1 MFFSPELLIQALV
14 TGVLIGG
21 VFALLSV
28 GLTLIWGVMRI
39 INFAHGE
46 FLMVGMYVVYFLV
59 TKSRWDPYVTLLVS
73 VPVLFVVGA
82 AIFRLTIQPILAHPS
97 MNQIMLTLGLSL
109 ILQNLAL
116 ILFRADPL
124 IAQTAYSRI
133 TFSLG
138 PAIVRVP
145 QLIAFAGS
153 GLAAMLLYWF
163 LQKTDAGRAIRA
175 ASQNREAAV
184 LMGID
189 VRRTYLLAFGI
200 GSACL
205 GVAASLMVPF
215 YYTSP
220 TVGLWFGQVAFIVV
234 VLGGMGNFIGA
245 LVGGQI
251 IGLTEAFGAA
261 ILPGSLSRV
270 FTFAIFILVLLF
282 RPQGIFGGGKK

>member
-1 MFFSPELLIQALV
+1 MFFSLDLLAQALV
-14 TGVLIGG
+14 TGILIGG

-46 FLMVGMYVVYFLV
+46 FLMVGMYIVYFLV
-59 TKSRWDPYVTLLVS
+59 AKGGWDPYVTLLIS
-73 VPVLFVVGA
+73 APALFVVGVV
-82 AIFRLTIQPILAHPS
+82 IFRLTIQPIIAHPA

-116 ILFRADPL
+116 VLFSADPL

-138 PAIVRVP
+138 PAVVRVP
-145 QLIAFAGS
+145 QLIAFGGS
-153 GLAAMLLYWF
+153 GLAAVLLYWF

-189 VRRTYLLAFGI
+189 VQRTYLLAFGI

-215 YYTSP
+215 FYTSP

-234 VLGGMGNFIGA
+234 VLGGMGNFMGA

-261 ILPGSLSRV
+261 ILPGTLSRV

-282 RPQGIFGGGKK
+282 RPQGLFGGSKK

>member
-1 MFFSPELLIQALV
+1 MFFSLDLLAQALV
-14 TGVLIGG
+14 TGILIGG

-59 TKSRWDPYVTLLVS
+59 AKGGWDPYVTLLVS

-116 ILFRADPL
+116 VLFRADPL

-145 QLIAFAGS
+145 QLIAFGGS
-153 GLAAMLLYWF
+153 GLAAVLLYWF

-184 LMGID
+184 LMGVD
-189 VRRTYLLAFGI
+189 VQRTYLLAFVI

-220 TVGLWFGQVAFIVV
+220 TVGLWFGLVSFVVV

-245 LVGGQI
+245 LVGGLI

-282 RPQGIFGGGKK
+282 RPQGLFGGSRR

>member
-1 MFFSPELLIQALV
+1 MFFSLDLLAQALV
-14 TGVLIGG
+14 TGILIGG

-46 FLMVGMYVVYFLV
+46 FLMVGMYIVYFLV
-59 TKSRWDPYVTLLVS
+59 ANQGWDPYVTLLVS
-73 VPVLFVVGA
+73 VPALFVVGV
-82 AIFRLTIQPILAHPS
+82 AIFRLTIQPILAHS
-97 MNQIMLTLGLSL
+97 TMNQIMLTLGLSL

-116 ILFRADPL
+116 VFFKADPL
-124 IAQTAYSRI
+124 IVQTAYSRV

-138 PAIVRVP
+138 PAVVRVP
-145 QLIAFAGS
+145 QLIAFGGS
-153 GLAAMLLYWF
+153 GLAAVLLYWF

-184 LMGID
+184 LMGVD
-189 VRRTYLLAFGI
+189 VQRTFLLAFGI

-215 YYTSP
+215 FYTSP
-220 TVGLWFGQVAFIVV
+220 TIGLWFGQVAFIVV

-282 RPQGIFGGGKK
+282 RPQGLFGGSRR

>member
-1 MFFSPELLIQALV
+1 MFFSLDLLTQALV
-14 TGVLIGG
+14 TGILIGG
-21 VFALLSV
+21 VFALLAV

-46 FLMVGMYVVYFLV
+46 FLMIGMYIVYFLV
-59 TKSRWDPYVTLLVS
+59 AKQGWDPYVTLLVS
-73 VPVLFVVGA
+73 VPALFVVGA
-82 AIFRLTIQPILAHPS
+82 GIFRLTIQPILAHPS

-116 ILFRADPL
+116 VLFRADPL

-138 PAIVRVP
+138 PAIVRVT
-145 QLIAFAGS
+145 QLIAFGGS
-153 GLAAMLLYWF
+153 GLAAVLLYWF

-189 VRRTYLLAFGI
+189 VQRTYLLAFGI

-220 TVGLWFGQVAFIVV
+220 TVGLWFGLVSFVVV
-234 VLGGMGNFIGA
+234 VLGGMGNFMGA
-245 LVGGQI
+245 LVGGLI

-270 FTFAIFILVLLF
+270 FTFAIFILALLF
-282 RPQGIFGGGKK
+282 RPQGLFGGGRR

>member
-1 MFFSPELLIQALV
+1 MFFSLDLLAQALV
-14 TGVLIGG
+14 TGILIGG

-59 TKSRWDPYVTLLVS
+59 AKGGWDPYVTLLVS

-116 ILFRADPL
+116 VLFRADPL

-145 QLIAFAGS
+145 QLIAFGGS
-153 GLAAMLLYWF
+153 GLAAVLLYWF

-184 LMGID
+184 LMGVD
-189 VRRTYLLAFGI
+189 VQRTYLLAFGI

-220 TVGLWFGQVAFIVV
+220 TVGLWFGLVSFVVV

-245 LVGGQI
+245 LVGGLI

-282 RPQGIFGGGKK
+282 RPQGLFGGSRR

>member
-1 MFFSPELLIQALV
+1 
-14 TGVLIGG
+14 
-21 VFALLSV
+21 
-28 GLTLIWGVMRI
+28 
-39 INFAHGE
+39 
-46 FLMVGMYVVYFLV
+46 
-59 TKSRWDPYVTLLVS
+59 
-73 VPVLFVVGA
+73 
-82 AIFRLTIQPILAHPS
+82 

-116 ILFRADPL
+116 VLFSADPL

-133 TFSLG
+133 TFSIG
-138 PAIVRVP
+138 PAVVRVP
-145 QLIAFAGS
+145 QLIAFGGS
-153 GLAAMLLYWF
+153 GLAAVLLYWF

-189 VRRTYLLAFGI
+189 VQRTYMLAFGI

-215 YYTSP
+215 FYTSP

-234 VLGGMGNFIGA
+234 VLGGMGNFMGA

-261 ILPGSLSRV
+261 ILPGTLSRV

-282 RPQGIFGGGKK
+282 RPRVIWREQEMSKYTIAFLSILLVILFLLPLVAGEYLLHMVVLVLLYAYLAIAWNILAATQASIR

>member
-1 MFFSPELLIQALV
+1 MFFSLDLLAQALV
-14 TGVLIGG
+14 TGILIGG

-46 FLMVGMYVVYFLV
+46 FLMVGMYIVYFLV
-59 TKSRWDPYVTLLVS
+59 TKGGWDPYVTLLVS
-73 VPVLFVVGA
+73 VPALFVVGA

-116 ILFRADPL
+116 VLFSADPL

-138 PAIVRVP
+138 PAVVRVP
-145 QLIAFAGS
+145 QLIAFGGS

-184 LMGID
+184 LMGVD
-189 VRRTYLLAFGI
+189 VQRTYLLAFGI

-234 VLGGMGNFIGA
+234 ILGGMGNFMGA

-261 ILPGSLSRV
+261 ILPGTLSRV

-282 RPQGIFGGGKK
+282 RPQGLFGGSRR

>member
-1 MFFSPELLIQALV
+1 MFFSLDLLTQALV
-14 TGVLIGG
+14 TGILIGG
-21 VFALLSV
+21 VFALLAV

-46 FLMVGMYVVYFLV
+46 FLMIGMYIVYFLV
-59 TKSRWDPYVTLLVS
+59 AKQGWDPYVTLLVS
-73 VPVLFVVGA
+73 VPALFVVGA

-116 ILFRADPL
+116 VLFRADPL

-138 PAIVRVP
+138 PAIVRVT
-145 QLIAFAGS
+145 QLIAFGGS
-153 GLAAMLLYWF
+153 GLAAVLLYWF

-189 VRRTYLLAFGI
+189 VQRTYLLAFGI

-220 TVGLWFGQVAFIVV
+220 TVGLWFGLVSFVVV
-234 VLGGMGNFIGA
+234 VLGGMGNFMGA
-245 LVGGQI
+245 LVGGLI
-251 IGLTEAFGAA
+251 IGLTEAVGAA

-270 FTFAIFILVLLF
+270 FTFAIFILALLF
-282 RPQGIFGGGKK
+282 RPQGIFGGSKK

>member
-1 MFFSPELLIQALV
+1 MFFSLDLLAQALV
-14 TGVLIGG
+14 TGILIGG

-46 FLMVGMYVVYFLV
+46 FLMVGMYIVYFLV
-59 TKSRWDPYVTLLVS
+59 AKGGWDPYVTLLIS
-73 VPVLFVVGA
+73 VPALFVVGA
-82 AIFRLTIQPILAHPS
+82 AIFRLTIQPIIAHPS

-116 ILFRADPL
+116 VLFSADPL

-138 PAIVRVP
+138 PAVVRVP
-145 QLIAFAGS
+145 QLIAFGGS
-153 GLAAMLLYWF
+153 GLAAGLLYWF

-189 VRRTYLLAFGI
+189 VQRTYLLAFGI

-215 YYTSP
+215 FYTSP

-234 VLGGMGNFIGA
+234 VLGGMGNFMGA

-261 ILPGSLSRV
+261 ILPGTLSRV

-282 RPQGIFGGGKK
+282 RPQGLFGGGKK

>member
-1 MFFSPELLIQALV
+1 MFFSLDLLAQALV
-14 TGVLIGG
+14 TGILIGG

-46 FLMVGMYVVYFLV
+46 FLMVGMYIVYFLV
-59 TKSRWDPYVTLLVS
+59 TKGGWDPYVTLLVS

-116 ILFRADPL
+116 VVFSADPL

-133 TFSLG
+133 TFNLG
-138 PAIVRVP
+138 PAVVRVP
-145 QLIAFAGS
+145 QLIAFGGS
-153 GLAAMLLYWF
+153 GLAAVLLYWF

-184 LMGID
+184 LMGVD
-189 VRRTYLLAFGI
+189 VQRTYLLAFGI

-234 VLGGMGNFIGA
+234 VLGGMGNFMGA

-261 ILPGSLSRV
+261 ILPGTLSRV

-282 RPQGIFGGGKK
+282 RPQGLFGGSKK

>member
-1 MFFSPELLIQALV
+1 MFFSLDLLAQALV
-14 TGVLIGG
+14 TGILIGG

-46 FLMVGMYVVYFLV
+46 FLMVGMYIVYFLV
-59 TKSRWDPYVTLLVS
+59 TKGGWDPYVTLLVS
-73 VPVLFVVGA
+73 VPALFVVGA

-116 ILFRADPL
+116 VVFRADPL
-124 IAQTAYSRI
+124 IVQTAYSRV
-133 TFSLG
+133 TFNLG
-138 PAIVRVP
+138 PAVVRVP
-145 QLIAFAGS
+145 QLIAFGGS

-184 LMGID
+184 LMGVD
-189 VRRTYLLAFGI
+189 VQRTYLLAFGI

-234 VLGGMGNFIGA
+234 ILGGMGNFMGA

-261 ILPGSLSRV
+261 ILPGTLSRV

-282 RPQGIFGGGKK
+282 RPQGLFGGGKK

>member
-1 MFFSPELLIQALV
+1 MFFSLDLLAQALV
-14 TGVLIGG
+14 TGILIGG

-46 FLMVGMYVVYFLV
+46 FLMIGMYIVYFLV
-59 TKSRWDPYVTLLVS
+59 AKGGWDPYVTLLVS
-73 VPVLFVVGA
+73 APLLFVVGA
-82 AIFRLTIQPILAHPS
+82 GIFRLTIQPILSDPS

-116 ILFRADPL
+116 VLFSADPL
-124 IAQTAYSRI
+124 IVQTAYSRV

-138 PAIVRVP
+138 PAVVRVP
-145 QLIAFAGS
+145 QLIAFGGS
-153 GLAAMLLYWF
+153 GVAAVLLYWF
-163 LQKTDAGRAIRA
+163 LQRTDAGRAIRA

-189 VRRTYLLAFGI
+189 VQRTYLLAFGI

-220 TVGLWFGQVAFIVV
+220 TVGLWFGLVSFVVV
-234 VLGGMGNFIGA
+234 VLGGLGNFIGA
-245 LVGGQI
+245 LVGGLI

-270 FTFAIFILVLLF
+270 FTFAIFILALLF
-282 RPQGIFGGGKK
+282 RPQGIFGGSKK

>member
-1 MFFSPELLIQALV
+1 MFFSLDLLAQALV
-14 TGVLIGG
+14 TGILIGG

-46 FLMVGMYVVYFLV
+46 FLMVGMYIVYFLV
-59 TKSRWDPYVTLLVS
+59 TKGGWDPYVTLLVS
-73 VPVLFVVGA
+73 VPALFVVGA

-116 ILFRADPL
+116 VVFRADPL
-124 IAQTAYSRI
+124 IVQTAYSRV
-133 TFSLG
+133 TFNLG
-138 PAIVRVP
+138 PAVVRVP
-145 QLIAFAGS
+145 QLIAFGGS

-184 LMGID
+184 LMGVD
-189 VRRTYLLAFGI
+189 VQRTYLLAFGI

-234 VLGGMGNFIGA
+234 VLGGMGNFMGA

-261 ILPGSLSRV
+261 ILPGTLSRV
-270 FTFAIFILVLLF
+270 FTFSIFILVLLF
-282 RPQGIFGGGKK
+282 RPQGLFGGSKK

>member
-1 MFFSPELLIQALV
+1 MTLSLDLLAQALV

-46 FLMVGMYVVYFLV
+46 FLMIGMYVVYFLV
-59 TKSRWDPYVTLLVS
+59 AKGGWDPYLTLLIS
-73 VPVLFVVGA
+73 VPALFVIGVG
-82 AIFRLTIQPILAHPS
+82 IFKFTIEPILSHPT

-116 ILFRADPL
+116 VIFSADPL
-124 IAQTAYSRI
+124 IAQTAYNRI

-138 PAIVRVP
+138 PAVVRVP

-153 GLAAMLLYWF
+153 GLAAVLLYWF
-163 LQKTDAGRAIRA
+163 LQKTDTGRAIRA

-189 VRRTYLLAFGI
+189 VQRTYLLAFGI
-200 GSACL
+200 G
-205 GVAASLMVPF
+205 
-215 YYTSP
+215 
-220 TVGLWFGQVAFIVV
+220 
-234 VLGGMGNFIGA
+234 
-245 LVGGQI
+245 
-251 IGLTEAFGAA
+251 
-261 ILPGSLSRV
+261 
-270 FTFAIFILVLLF
+270 
-282 RPQGIFGGGKK
+282 

>member
-1 MFFSPELLIQALV
+1 MFLSLDLLAQALV
-14 TGVLIGG
+14 TGILIGG

-46 FLMVGMYVVYFLV
+46 FLMVGMYIVYFLV
-59 TKSRWDPYVTLLVS
+59 AKAGWDPYVTLLIS
-73 VPVLFVVGA
+73 APALFVVGV
-82 AIFRLTIQPILAHPS
+82 AIFRLTIQPILSDPS

-116 ILFRADPL
+116 VLFSADPL
-124 IAQTAYSRI
+124 IVQTAYSRV

-138 PAIVRVP
+138 PAVVRVP
-145 QLIAFAGS
+145 QLIAFGGS
-153 GLAAMLLYWF
+153 GVAAVLLYWF
-163 LQKTDAGRAIRA
+163 LQRTDAGRAIRA

-189 VRRTYLLAFGI
+189 VQRTYLLAFGI

-220 TVGLWFGQVAFIVV
+220 TVGLWFGLVSFVVV

-245 LVGGQI
+245 LVGGLI

-270 FTFAIFILVLLF
+270 FTFAIFILALLF
-282 RPQGIFGGGKK
+282 RPQGIFGGSKK

>member
-1 MFFSPELLIQALV
+1 MFFSLDLLTQALV
-14 TGVLIGG
+14 TGILIGG
-21 VFALLSV
+21 VFALLAV

-46 FLMVGMYVVYFLV
+46 FLMIGMYIVYFLV
-59 TKSRWDPYVTLLVS
+59 AKQGWDPYVTLLVS
-73 VPVLFVVGA
+73 VPALFVVGA
-82 AIFRLTIQPILAHPS
+82 GIFRLTIQPILAHPS

-116 ILFRADPL
+116 VLFRADPL

-138 PAIVRVP
+138 PAIVRVT
-145 QLIAFAGS
+145 QLIAFGGS
-153 GLAAMLLYWF
+153 GLAAVLLYWF

-189 VRRTYLLAFGI
+189 VQRTYLLAFGI

-220 TVGLWFGQVAFIVV
+220 TVGLWFGLVSFVVV
-234 VLGGMGNFIGA
+234 VLGGMGNFMGA
-245 LVGGQI
+245 LVGGLI
-251 IGLTEAFGAA
+251 IGLTEAVGAA

>member
-1 MFFSPELLIQALV
+1 MFFSLDLLAQALV
-14 TGVLIGG
+14 TGILIGG

-46 FLMVGMYVVYFLV
+46 FLMVGMYIVYFLV
-59 TKSRWDPYVTLLVS
+59 TKGGWDPYVTLLVS
-73 VPVLFVVGA
+73 VPALFVVGA

-116 ILFRADPL
+116 VVFRADPL
-124 IAQTAYSRI
+124 IVQTAYSRV
-133 TFSLG
+133 TFNLG
-138 PAIVRVP
+138 PAVVRVP
-145 QLIAFAGS
+145 QLIAFGGS

-184 LMGID
+184 LMGVD
-189 VRRTYLLAFGI
+189 VQRTYLLAFGI

-215 YYTSP
+215 FYTSP
-220 TVGLWFGQVAFIVV
+220 TIGLWFGQVAFIVV
-234 VLGGMGNFIGA
+234 ILGGMGNFMGA

-261 ILPGSLSRV
+261 ILPGTLSRV

-282 RPQGIFGGGKK
+282 RPQGLFGGSRR

>member
-1 MFFSPELLIQALV
+1 MFFSLDLLAQALV
-14 TGVLIGG
+14 TGILIGG

-46 FLMVGMYVVYFLV
+46 FLMVGMYIVYFLV
-59 TKSRWDPYVTLLVS
+59 AKGGWDPYVTLLIS
-73 VPVLFVVGA
+73 APALFVVGV
-82 AIFRLTIQPILAHPS
+82 AIFRLTIQPILSDPS

-116 ILFRADPL
+116 VLFSADPL
-124 IAQTAYSRI
+124 IVQTTYSRV

-138 PAIVRVP
+138 PAVVRVP
-145 QLIAFAGS
+145 QLIAFGGS
-153 GLAAMLLYWF
+153 GVAAVLLYWF
-163 LQKTDAGRAIRA
+163 LQRTDAGRAIRA

-189 VRRTYLLAFGI
+189 VQRTYLLAFGI

-220 TVGLWFGQVAFIVV
+220 TVGLWFGLVSFVVV

-245 LVGGQI
+245 LVGGLI

-270 FTFAIFILVLLF
+270 FTFAIFILALLF
-282 RPQGIFGGGKK
+282 RPQGLFGGSKK

>member
-1 MFFSPELLIQALV
+1 MFFSLDLLTQALV
-14 TGVLIGG
+14 TGILIGG

-46 FLMVGMYVVYFLV
+46 FLMVGMYIVYFLV
-59 TKSRWDPYVTLLVS
+59 ANQGWDPYVTLLVS
-73 VPVLFVVGA
+73 VPALFVVGV
-82 AIFRLTIQPILAHPS
+82 AIFRLTIQPILAHPT

-116 ILFRADPL
+116 VFFKADPL
-124 IAQTAYSRI
+124 IVQTAYSRV

-138 PAIVRVP
+138 PAVVRVP
-145 QLIAFAGS
+145 QLIAFGGS
-153 GLAAMLLYWF
+153 GLTAVLLYWF

-184 LMGID
+184 LMGVD
-189 VRRTYLLAFGI
+189 VQRTYLLAFGI

-215 YYTSP
+215 FYTSP

-282 RPQGIFGGGKK
+282 RPQGLFGGSRR

>member
-1 MFFSPELLIQALV
+1 MFFSLDLLAQALV
-14 TGVLIGG
+14 TGILIGG

-59 TKSRWDPYVTLLVS
+59 AKGGWDPYVTLLVS

-116 ILFRADPL
+116 VLFSADPL
-124 IAQTAYSRI
+124 IVQTAYSRV
-133 TFSLG
+133 TFNLG
-138 PAIVRVP
+138 PAVVRVP
-145 QLIAFAGS
+145 QLIAFGGS

-184 LMGID
+184 LMGVD
-189 VRRTYLLAFGI
+189 VQRTYLLAFGI

-220 TVGLWFGQVAFIVV
+220 TVGLWFGLVAFIVV

-245 LVGGQI
+245 LVGGLI
-251 IGLTEAFGAA
+251 IGLTEALGAA
-261 ILPGSLSRV
+261 ILPGTLSRV

-282 RPQGIFGGGKK
+282 RPQGLFGGGKK

>member
-1 MFFSPELLIQALV
+1 MISSELLAQALV
-14 TGVLIGG
+14 TGILIGG

-46 FLMVGMYVVYFLV
+46 FLMVGMYIVYFLV
-59 TKSRWDPYVTLLVS
+59 AKGGWDPYVTLLIS
-73 VPVLFVVGA
+73 APALFVVGA

-116 ILFRADPL
+116 VIFKADPL
-124 IAQTAYSRI
+124 IVQTTYSRL
-133 TFSLG
+133 TFGIG
-138 PAIVRVP
+138 PAVVRVP
-145 QLIAFAGS
+145 QLIAFGGS
-153 GLAAMLLYWF
+153 GLAAVLLYGF

-189 VRRTYLLAFGI
+189 VQRTYLLAFGI

-220 TVGLWFGQVAFIVV
+220 TVGLWFGLVSFVVV

-245 LVGGQI
+245 LVGGLI
-251 IGLTEAFGAA
+251 IGLTEALGAA
-261 ILPGSLSRV
+261 FLPGSLSRV

-282 RPQGIFGGGKK
+282 RPQGLFGGSKK

>member
-1 MFFSPELLIQALV
+1 
-14 TGVLIGG
+14 
-21 VFALLSV
+21 
-28 GLTLIWGVMRI
+28 
-39 INFAHGE
+39 
-46 FLMVGMYVVYFLV
+46 MYIVYFLV
-59 TKSRWDPYVTLLVS
+59 AKQGWDPYVTLLVS
-73 VPVLFVVGA
+73 VPALFVVGA

-116 ILFRADPL
+116 VFFRADPL

-145 QLIAFAGS
+145 QLIAFGGS

>member
-1 MFFSPELLIQALV
+1 MFFSLDLLAQALV
-14 TGVLIGG
+14 TGILIGG

-46 FLMVGMYVVYFLV
+46 FLMVGMYIVYFLV
-59 TKSRWDPYVTLLVS
+59 TKGGWDPYVTLLVS
-73 VPVLFVVGA
+73 VPALFVVGA

-116 ILFRADPL
+116 VVFRADPL
-124 IAQTAYSRI
+124 IVQTAYSRV
-133 TFSLG
+133 TFNLG
-138 PAIVRVP
+138 PAVVRVP
-145 QLIAFAGS
+145 QLIAFGGS

-184 LMGID
+184 LMGVD
-189 VRRTYLLAFGI
+189 VQRTYLLAFGI

-205 GVAASLMVPF
+205 GIAASLMVPF

-234 VLGGMGNFIGA
+234 ILGGMGNFMGA

-261 ILPGSLSRV
+261 ILPGTLSRV

-282 RPQGIFGGGKK
+282 RPQGLFGGGKK

>member
-1 MFFSPELLIQALV
+1 MISSELLAQALV
-14 TGVLIGG
+14 TGILIGG

-46 FLMVGMYVVYFLV
+46 FLMVGMYIVYFLV
-59 TKSRWDPYVTLLVS
+59 TKGGWDPYVTLLVS
-73 VPVLFVVGA
+73 VPALFVVGA

-116 ILFRADPL
+116 VVFRADPL
-124 IAQTAYSRI
+124 IVQTAYSRV
-133 TFSLG
+133 TFNLG
-138 PAIVRVP
+138 PAVVRVP
-145 QLIAFAGS
+145 QLIAFGGS

-184 LMGID
+184 LMGVD
-189 VRRTYLLAFGI
+189 VQRTYLLAFGI

-205 GVAASLMVPF
+205 GIAASLMVPF

-220 TVGLWFGQVAFIVV
+220 TVGLWFGLVSFVVV

-245 LVGGQI
+245 LVGGLI

-261 ILPGSLSRV
+261 ILPGTLSRV

-282 RPQGIFGGGKK
+282 RPQGLFGGSKK

>member
-1 MFFSPELLIQALV
+1 MISSELLAQALV
-14 TGVLIGG
+14 TGILIGG

-46 FLMVGMYVVYFLV
+46 FLMVGMYIVYFLV
-59 TKSRWDPYVTLLVS
+59 TKGGWDPYVTLLVS
-73 VPVLFVVGA
+73 APVLFVVGT

-116 ILFRADPL
+116 VLFSADPL

-138 PAIVRVP
+138 PAVVRVP
-145 QLIAFAGS
+145 QLIAFGGS
-153 GLAAMLLYWF
+153 GLAAVLLYWF

-184 LMGID
+184 LMGVD
-189 VRRTYLLAFGI
+189 VGRTYLLAFGI

-220 TVGLWFGQVAFIVV
+220 TVGLWFGLVSFVVV
-234 VLGGMGNFIGA
+234 VLGGMGNFLGA
-245 LVGGQI
+245 LVGGLI

-282 RPQGIFGGGKK
+282 RPQGIFGGSRR

>member
-1 MFFSPELLIQALV
+1 MFFSLDLLAQALV
-14 TGVLIGG
+14 TGILIGG

-46 FLMVGMYVVYFLV
+46 FLMVGMYIVYFLV
-59 TKSRWDPYVTLLVS
+59 AKGGWDPYVTLLIS
-73 VPVLFVVGA
+73 APVLFVVGA
-82 AIFRLTIQPILAHPS
+82 GIFRLTIQPILSDPG

-116 ILFRADPL
+116 VLFSADPL
-124 IAQTAYSRI
+124 IVQTAYSRV

-138 PAIVRVP
+138 PAVVRVP
-145 QLIAFAGS
+145 QLIAFGGS
-153 GLAAMLLYWF
+153 GLAAVLLYWF

-189 VRRTYLLAFGI
+189 VQRTYLLAFGI

-220 TVGLWFGQVAFIVV
+220 TVGLWFGLVSFVVV
-234 VLGGMGNFIGA
+234 VLGGMGNFMGA
-245 LVGGQI
+245 LVGGLI

-270 FTFAIFILVLLF
+270 FTFAIFILALLF
-282 RPQGIFGGGKK
+282 RPQGLFGGGRR

>member
-1 MFFSPELLIQALV
+1 MFFSLDLLAQALV
-14 TGVLIGG
+14 TGILIGG

-46 FLMVGMYVVYFLV
+46 FLMVGMYIVYFLV
-59 TKSRWDPYVTLLVS
+59 AKAGWDPYVTLLIS
-73 VPVLFVVGA
+73 APALFVVGV
-82 AIFRLTIQPILAHPS
+82 AIFRLTIQPILSDPS

-116 ILFRADPL
+116 VLFSADPL
-124 IAQTAYSRI
+124 IVQTAYSRV

-138 PAIVRVP
+138 PAVVRVP
-145 QLIAFAGS
+145 QLIAFGGS
-153 GLAAMLLYWF
+153 GVAAVLLYWF
-163 LQKTDAGRAIRA
+163 LQRTDAGRAIRA

-189 VRRTYLLAFGI
+189 VQRTFLLAFGI

-220 TVGLWFGQVAFIVV
+220 TVGLWFGLVSFVVV

-245 LVGGQI
+245 LVGGLI

-270 FTFAIFILVLLF
+270 FTFAIFILALLF
-282 RPQGIFGGGKK
+282 RPQGIFGGSKK

>member
-1 MFFSPELLIQALV
+1 MFFSLDLLAQALV
-14 TGVLIGG
+14 TGILIGG

-28 GLTLIWGVMRI
+28 GLTMIWGVMRI

-46 FLMVGMYVVYFLV
+46 FLMVGMYIVYFLV
-59 TKSRWDPYVTLLVS
+59 AKGGWDPYVTLLIS
-73 VPVLFVVGA
+73 VPALFVVGV

-116 ILFRADPL
+116 VLFSADPL

-138 PAIVRVP
+138 PAVVRVP
-145 QLIAFAGS
+145 QLIAFGGS
-153 GLAAMLLYWF
+153 GLAAVLLYWF

-184 LMGID
+184 LMGVD
-189 VRRTYLLAFGI
+189 VQRTYLLAFGI

-220 TVGLWFGQVAFIVV
+220 TVGLWFGLVSFVVV
-234 VLGGMGNFIGA
+234 VLGGMGNFMGA
-245 LVGGQI
+245 LVGGLI

-270 FTFAIFILVLLF
+270 FTFMIFILVLLF
-282 RPQGIFGGGKK
+282 RPQGLFGGSRR

>member
-1 MFFSPELLIQALV
+1 MFFSLDLLIQALV
-14 TGVLIGG
+14 TGILIGG

-82 AIFRLTIQPILAHPS
+82 AIFRLTIQPILAHSS

-116 ILFRADPL
+116 IFFRADPL

-145 QLIAFAGS
+145 QLIAFGGS
-153 GLAAMLLYWF
+153 GLAALLLYWF

-200 GSACL
+200 GSASL

>member
-1 MFFSPELLIQALV
+1 MLNLLAQALV
-14 TGVLIGG
+14 TGILIGG

-46 FLMVGMYVVYFLV
+46 FLMVGMYIVYLLV
-59 TKSRWDPYVTLLVS
+59 ARGHWDPYLTLIVS
-73 VPVLFVVGA
+73 VPAMFVFGA
-82 AIFRLTIQPILAHPS
+82 ILYKLTIQPILSHAS

-116 ILFRADPL
+116 VLFSADPL
-124 IAQTAYSRI
+124 IVQTAYSRI
-133 TFSLG
+133 TFPIG
-138 PAIVRVP
+138 PAVVRVP
-145 QLIAFAGS
+145 QLIAFGGS
-153 GLAAMLLYWF
+153 GLAAVLLYWF

-175 ASQNREAAV
+175 ASQNREAAT
-184 LMGID
+184 LMGVD
-189 VRRTYLLAFGI
+189 VQRIFLLAFGI

-205 GVAASLMVPF
+205 GVAASLMIPF
-215 YYTSP
+215 YYASP
-220 TVGLWFGQVAFIVV
+220 TVGLFFGQIAFVVV

-261 ILPGSLSRV
+261 ILPGSLSRF
-270 FTFAIFILVLLF
+270 FTFALFIVVLLI
-282 RPQGIFGGGKK
+282 RPQGLFGGSRR

>member
-1 MFFSPELLIQALV
+1 MFFSLDLLAQALV
-14 TGVLIGG
+14 TGILIGG

-59 TKSRWDPYVTLLVS
+59 AKGKWDPYVTLLVS

-116 ILFRADPL
+116 VVFSADPL
-124 IAQTAYSRI
+124 IVQTAYSRV
-133 TFSLG
+133 TFNLG
-138 PAIVRVP
+138 PAVVRVP
-145 QLIAFAGS
+145 QLIAFGGS

-184 LMGID
+184 LMGVD
-189 VRRTYLLAFGI
+189 VQRTYLLAFGI
-200 GSACL
+200 GSASL

-215 YYTSP
+215 FYTSP

-234 VLGGMGNFIGA
+234 VLGGMGNFMGA

-261 ILPGSLSRV
+261 ILPGTLSRV

-282 RPQGIFGGGKK
+282 RPQGLFGGSKK

>member
-1 MFFSPELLIQALV
+1 MTFSPELLAQALV
-14 TGVLIGG
+14 SGILIGG

-59 TKSRWDPYVTLLVS
+59 ANAGWDPYLTILVS
-73 VPVLFVVGA
+73 VPTLFVVGA
-82 AIFRLTIQPILAHPS
+82 VIYRFTIQPILGHPA
-97 MNQIMLTLGLSL
+97 MNQIMLTIGLSL
-109 ILQNLAL
+109 IMQNLAQV
-116 ILFRADPL
+116 LFSANPL
-124 IAQTAYSRI
+124 SVETAYSRI
-133 TFSLG
+133 TFNIG
-138 PAIVRVP
+138 PAVVRVT

-153 GLAAMLLYWF
+153 GLTAVLLYLF
-163 LQKTDAGRAIRA
+163 LQKTDAGRTIRA
-175 ASQNREAAV
+175 ASQNRTAALLV
-184 LMGID
+184 GVD
-189 VRRTYLLAFGI
+189 VRRTYLLAFGL

-205 GVAASLMVPF
+205 GVAASLMIPF

-220 TVGLWFGQVAFIVV
+220 FVGNFFGQISFVIV
-234 VLGGMGNFIGA
+234 VLGGMGNFMGA
-245 LVGGQI
+245 LLGGQI

-282 RPQGIFGGGKK
+282 RPQGLFGGNRK